1 MAALPDAEARTAEP
15 QIVVE
20 VIHDIDKDLNMSS
33 ALKKE
38 RSKEFIVYDADAA
51 DERDSTSSSS
61 GDDEISIHVESPVHD
76 ESLSSSALTAV
87 SASTQFET
95 DATATEESSPLRR
108 SRVRF
113 RSRVRITSGLHHSH
127 RRVSTTSSSSLS
139 SSPSSS
145 ISAPL
150 RAPLTEDNCTP
161 GWGTLGQR
169 VGLFAISNR
178 AAAEARSSDPMPNER
193 SALLAPPGYERNPE
207 SDDDG
212 SIYSECDDDAE
223 ALLSR
228 QIDLVF
234 GKWPGRLLNHHWWWW
249 QLQPIMCCG
258 CLDEYGEN

>member
-1 MAALPDAEARTAEP
+1 
-15 QIVVE
+15 
-20 VIHDIDKDLNMSS
+20 MSS

-51 DERDSTSSSS
+51 DERDSTSSSC

-87 SASTQFET
+87 STQLET
-95 DATATEESSPLRR
+95 DDATATEESSPLRR

-178 AAAEARSSDPMPNER
+178 AAAEARSAKHRARRRGSDPMPNER

-234 GKWPGRLLNHHWWWW
+234 GKWPGRLLNHHVGST
-249 QLQPIMCCG
+249 L
-258 CLDEYGEN
+258 LTVRVR

>member
-1 MAALPDAEARTAEP
+1 
-15 QIVVE
+15 
-20 VIHDIDKDLNMSS
+20 MSS

-38 RSKEFIVYDADAA
+38 RSKEFIVYNADAA

-61 GDDEISIHVESPVHD
+61 GDDDEISIHVVSSAHD

-87 SASTQFET
+87 SASTQLET
-95 DATATEESSPLRR
+95 DDGTATEESSPLRR

-178 AAAEARSSDPMPNER
+178 AAAEARSAKHRARRRGSDPMPNER

-212 SIYSECDDDAE
+212 SIYSECDDNDAE

-234 GKWPGRLLNHHWWWW
+234 GKWPGRLLNHHVGSM
-249 QLQPIMCCG
+249 L
-258 CLDEYGEN
+258 LTVRVR